1 VTLRVLFA
9 MLILAVLW
17 GSAFPAI
24 KIGLGSFSGGELALF
39 RYLVASLSFIPFLLL
54 TRSRLRPQLRDIPY
68 FFLLGVV
75 GITIYHVSL
84 NYSELKVSPGAASLI
99 IATAPAIT
107 AIIAYFLL
115 SERLPGLGWLGIAVS
130 FAGIALIVLGSGKE
144 LGISVYD
151 LLTLLSATVTAF
163 YAVLQTRMF
172 ARYKAVEVTAFSA
185 WAGTVPMLVF
195 LPGLAGALS
204 HASTEAVLATVYI
217 GIFPAAIAYALFAY
231 ALSKAPVTVVTSF
244 LYTVPVFS
252 FLFSWLL
259 LGEVPRWL
267 TLIGG
272 VIAIAGIVVVNRA
285 KRRARRLEPQAP
297 GEAKS
302 RTV

>member
-1 VTLRVLFA
+1 
-9 MLILAVLW
+9 MLVLAVLW

-24 KIGLGSFSGGELALF
+24 KIGLGGFSGGELALF

-54 TRSRLRPQLRDIPY
+54 TGSRLLPQRRDIPY
-68 FFLLGVV
+68 FFLLGIV
-75 GITIYHVSL
+75 GISIYHVSL

-115 SERLPGLGWLGIAVS
+115 SERLTRLGWLGIVVS
-130 FAGIALIVLGSGKE
+130 FAGIVLIVLGSGQE
-144 LGISVYD
+144 LGVGVYD
-151 LLTLLSATVTAF
+151 LLTLISATVTSF

-172 ARYKAVEVTAFSA
+172 TRYKAVEVTAFAA

-195 LPGLAGALS
+195 LPGLLGALP
-204 HASTEAVLATVYI
+204 HAGSEAVLATVYI

-267 TLIGG
+267 TLLGG
-272 VIAIAGIVVVNRA
+272 TIAIAGIVVVNRA
-285 KRRARRLEPQAP
+285 KRRARRLEQA
-297 GEAKS
+297 GDTARS
-302 RTV
+302 HAV